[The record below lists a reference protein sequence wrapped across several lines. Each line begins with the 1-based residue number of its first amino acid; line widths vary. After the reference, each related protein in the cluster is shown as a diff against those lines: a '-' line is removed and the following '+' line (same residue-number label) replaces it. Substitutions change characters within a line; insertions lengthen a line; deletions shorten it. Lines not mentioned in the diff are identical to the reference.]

1 MKRFEGRVAL
11 VTGAGAGIG
20 RATAVRLAA
29 EGARIFACDIDASG
43 LADLATEAKSTGA
56 ILDTHILDVSD
67 PEACSEAV
75 GLAVEAGGKIDVLC
89 NIAGIWMIGHLT
101 DFSPEQWNRL
111 VGVNLSGVFFMS
123 QAAVPHL
130 LETEGNIVNMSS
142 SAGLVGQAYNSMYCA
157 TKAGVVMLTKS
168 MAIEYGKRGLRV
180 NVICPGAVKTNL
192 TRGFKMPEGADP
204 ALFAKL
210 MPLVPMAEAFEIAE
224 AVAFLASDEARYI
237 TGTTLSIDGGQTA
250 G

>member
-1 MKRFEGRVAL
+1 MKRFEGKVAL
-11 VTGAGAGIG
+11 VTGAGSGIG

-56 ILDTHILDVSD
+56 ILDTHIFDVSD
-67 PEACSEAV
+67 PEACNEAV
-75 GLAVEAGGKIDVLC
+75 DLAVEAAGKIDVLC

-111 VGVNLSGVFFMS
+111 LGVNLSGVFFMS

-168 MAIEYGKRGLRV
+168 MAVEYGKRGLRV
-180 NVICPGAVKTNL
+180 NAICPGAVKTNL
-192 TRGFKMPEGADP
+192 TRNFKMPEDADP
-204 ALFAKL
+204 SLFAKL
-210 MPLVPMAEAFEIAE
+210 MPLVPIAEASEIAE
-224 AVAFLASDEARYI
+224 AVAYLASDEARFI

>member
-1 MKRFEGRVAL
+1 MKRFEGKVAL
-11 VTGAGAGIG
+11 VTGAGSGIG

-75 GLAVEAGGKIDVLC
+75 GLAVEAAGKIDVLC

-157 TKAGVVMLTKS
+157 TKAGVRYKHP
-168 MAIEYGKRGLRV
+168 AQ
-180 NVICPGAVKTNL
+180 
-192 TRGFKMPEGADP
+192 GF
-204 ALFAKL
+204 
-210 MPLVPMAEAFEIAE
+210 
-224 AVAFLASDEARYI
+224 RY
-237 TGTTLSIDGGQTA
+237 GGQSRRQA
-250 G
+250 RSRNAV